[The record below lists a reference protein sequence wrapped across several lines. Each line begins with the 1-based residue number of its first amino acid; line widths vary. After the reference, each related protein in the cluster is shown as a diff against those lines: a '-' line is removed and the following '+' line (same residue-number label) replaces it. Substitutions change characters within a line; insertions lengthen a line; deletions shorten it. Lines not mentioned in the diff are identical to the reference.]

1 MQFSDSAIYVGN
13 VVHKRFYPKK
23 HSFNSTLFMLALDV
37 SDIENTQSNHGVFGF
52 AWFHPLRFVEKDYLH
67 SNEQSNNN
75 LTKNDLKSEPNLLS
89 QRIKTKVGDLKGS
102 TDIQR
107 IVMLAQVR
115 CFGIYFSPVNFYF
128 CYDKNNQCSQ
138 MLAEVSNTPWNERHY
153 YLVDLFASEQDKISK
168 KVFQVSP
175 FMNLDMSYHW
185 HVKPPQENSDKLL
198 VKIENLRTQ
207 DSGEIKKLFEASLI
221 LKKQTFSKG
230 NLFRI
235 WAQIPVMTVKIVIG
249 IYWQALKLFIK
260 KVPFIGYQKA
270 T

>member
-1 MQFSDSAIYVGN
+1 MPFSDSAIYVGS

-37 SDIENTQSNHGVFGF
+37 TEVEQAKSHHGVFGF
-52 AWFHPLRFVEKDYLH
+52 AWYHPLRFVEQDYLR
-67 SNEQSNNN
+67 
-75 LTKNDLKSEPNLLS
+75 KNSLIEKDLIKSEPNLLS
-89 QRIKTKVGDLKGS
+89 QRIKDKVGALKGS

-107 IVMLAQVR
+107 IIMLAQVR

-128 CYDKNNQCSQ
+128 CYNKDNQCTQ

-153 YLVDLFASEQDKISK
+153 YLVDLLESEQAKISK

-185 HVKPPQENSDKLL
+185 HVKPPQDNSEKLL
-198 VKIENLRTQ
+198 VKIENMRTDQ
-207 DSGEIKKLFEASLI
+207 YSGEVKKLFEASLI
-221 LKKQTFSKG
+221 LKKQAFSKR

-235 WAQIPVMTVKIVIG
+235 WAQIPIMTGKIVIC

-270 T
+270 S